1 MGAATMRTALLAGSA
16 ALLLS
21 ACGSAEE
28 PAAATDEATMAA
40 GEADGFTFPASVAAF
55 GDGYPNAGDAC
66 SRLGESPA
74 TSNYLDDSAI
84 LVGCPTA
91 AQAEALGGKV
101 VATVDG
107 VTLVSVPTGDANQGM
122 APGDGDVMV
131 PGTDYNAT
139 TMLPCGFDGKPPSG
153 TCEAG
158 VKRNWGEKGNALVEV
173 TKPDGRKRALFFTGT
188 TPTGADSAQSDGSAG
203 WDFKTKRDGDRVTIT
218 FGPETYVVVDA
229 LIEGG

>member
-1 MGAATMRTALLAGSA
+1 MRGAWLAGVA
-16 ALLLS
+16 ALVLS

-28 PAAATDEATMAA
+28 PAAPAATDTMAA
-40 GEADGFTFPASVAAF
+40 AEADGFTFPASVAAF
-55 GDGYPNAGDAC
+55 GDGYPKAGDAC
-66 SRLGESPA
+66 SRLGEGPA

-91 AQAEALGGKV
+91 AQAEALGGKIV
-101 VATVDG
+101 GTVDG
-107 VTLVSVPTGDANQGM
+107 VTLVSVPMGDANAGIT
-122 APGDGDVMV
+122 AGSEDALVA
-131 PGTDYNAT
+131 GTEYNAT
-139 TMLPCGFDGKPPSG
+139 TELPCGFDGKAPTGSCP
-153 TCEAG
+153 AG
-158 VKRNWGEKGNALVEV
+158 VKRNWGEQGNALVEV
-173 TKPDGRKRALFFTGT
+173 TRPDGRKRALFFTGT